1 MSSQPPQPGGASDG
15 APASHLQNVQPT
27 EMTGWVG
34 WIAFAA
40 VMMVLLGTFHAIQ
53 GLVALF
59 QDEYFLV
66 AKSGLIL
73 HVDYTTWGWVHLI
86 LGVIVAVAGV
96 ALTRGATW
104 ARVVAVLT
112 AFLSSLVNLAFMSAY
127 PFWSVIMIAIDF
139 MVIYAVIAH
148 GDRRSL
154 RVN

>member
-1 MSSQPPQPGGASDG
+1 MSTGVPADQTNTHLTDTSDG
-15 APASHLQNVQPT
+15 
-27 EMTGWVG
+27 WYG
-34 WIAFAA
+34 WIAFAG
-40 VMMVLLGTFHAIQ
+40 VMMVILGSFHA
-53 GLVALF
+53 VA
-59 QDEYFLV
+59 
-66 AKSGLIL
+66 GLIGVFKEEYYL
-73 HVDYTTWGWVHLI
+73 VGKNDLAVTVDYTTWGWVHLI
-86 LGVIVAVAGV
+86 LGLIVAVAGV

>member
-1 MSSQPPQPGGASDG
+1 MSTGVPADRTNTHLTDTSDG
-15 APASHLQNVQPT
+15 
-27 EMTGWVG
+27 WYG
-34 WIAFAA
+34 WIAFGG
-40 VMMVLLGTFHAIQ
+40 VMMVILGSFHA
-53 GLVALF
+53 VA
-59 QDEYFLV
+59 
-66 AKSGLIL
+66 GLIGVFKEEYYL
-73 HVDYTTWGWVHLI
+73 VGKSELVVTVDYTTWGWVHLI

-154 RVN
+154 RVI